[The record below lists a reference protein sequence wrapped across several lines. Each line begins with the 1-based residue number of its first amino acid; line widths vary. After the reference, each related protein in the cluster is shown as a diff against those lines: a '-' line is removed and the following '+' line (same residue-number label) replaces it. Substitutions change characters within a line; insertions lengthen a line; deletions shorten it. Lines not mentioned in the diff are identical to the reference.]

1 MILHTHIKKRKAK
14 KPNAKQRQLRED
26 WQALLKKYD
35 VKPNVK
41 PIPVVKIDLPPYR
54 RETPYY
60 PSLNSSAG
68 NTFKKQANTYTG
80 DAMIGVGQ
88 LHKSNAVPVFKQSDA
103 EDLAKM
109 RRG

>member
-14 KPNAKQRQLRED
+14 KPTAKERQLKAD

-35 VKPNVK
+35 VKPDAK

-60 PSLNSSAG
+60 PSLNSNIG
-68 NTFKKQANTYTG
+68 NTAKKQANTYTG

>member
-1 MILHTHIKKRKAK
+1 MIIHTHIKKQKPK
-14 KPNAKQRQLRED
+14 KPNAKQRQQRAS

-35 VKPNVK
+35 VKPGDK
-41 PIPVVKIDLPPYR
+41 LIPVVKIDLPPYR

-60 PSLNSSAG
+60 PSLNSGLG
-68 NTFKKQANTYTG
+68 NTAKKQANTYTG